1 MFGYNERSM
10 LFVTSRIQI
19 PLSEF
24 TFSYVRS
31 SGPGGQNVNKVNS
44 KAVLRWDVS
53 ASPSLPDDVRARLLG
68 KLGSQLTTGGELVVA
83 SDRYRDQPRNREDC
97 LAKVAALVKSSATPP
112 KKRRPTRPSRA
123 VRARRRKSKEAQSRK
138 KQQRRYNPD

>member
-1 MFGYNERSM
+1 MVEYNERTM
-10 LFVTSRIQI
+10 LFVTARIQI

-24 TFSYVRS
+24 SFSYARS

-44 KAVLRWDVS
+44 KAVLRWDVTG
-53 ASPSLPDDVRARLLG
+53 SPSLPDDVRARLLG
-68 KLGSQLTTGGELVVA
+68 KLGSQLTTGGELVVS

-97 LAKVAALVKSSATPP
+97 LAKVAALISSAATPP
-112 KKRRPTRPSRA
+112 KKRRPTRPGRA
-123 VRARRRKSKEAQSRK
+123 AKARRRKSKEAQSQK